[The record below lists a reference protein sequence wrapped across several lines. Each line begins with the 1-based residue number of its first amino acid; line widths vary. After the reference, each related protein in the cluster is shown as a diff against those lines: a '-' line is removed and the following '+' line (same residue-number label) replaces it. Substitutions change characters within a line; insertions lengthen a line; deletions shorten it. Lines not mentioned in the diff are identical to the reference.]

1 MSVRIFL
8 STVSDEFR
16 DYRDQLRTDLTRHNV
31 EVKVQEDFK
40 DLGTVTLDKLDAYI
54 AACDAVIHLVGK
66 MTGAAAKAESTT
78 TLVEKYPHLA
88 DKLAPLRELLETRSD
103 ISYTQWEAW
112 LALYHGKLL
121 QIAQAHDEAPRGP
134 RFTPTEESCAAQRA
148 HLERLRAV
156 ERYPGDPFTSPDNL
170 AKQILSGAI
179 LDLLAREA
187 LSEASI
193 DEIETAV
200 RAKSPKLTDA
210 QINRFIQSLRELKGD
225 PSFARA
231 VEEAL
236 KGNTRVAEGIWL
248 QIYEDRKKERRKAQ
262 QEQAEAARNL
272 AASAVTNSVADGLKW
287 YREATDLDPDNMAG
301 WGGLGDAA
309 VAAGTLKEADAAFLK
324 YIELARR
331 ARNEREVGVGLE
343 RRGDVQVAQGDLAGA
358 LTSYRDS
365 LAIRDRLAQSDPGNA
380 GWRHDLSASYDRVG
394 DVQVAQGDLAGALTS
409 YRDSLAIFDRL
420 AQSDPG
426 NAGWRRDLSVSFNK
440 VGDVQVAQG
449 DLAGALTSYRDGL
462 AIRDRLAQSDP
473 GNAGWRR
480 DLSVSYNKVGDVQVE
495 QGDLAGALTSYRDSL
510 AIADRLAKSDPG
522 NAGWQ
527 RDLSVSYEKIGNV
540 QAAQGDLAG
549 ALKSYS
555 DSLAIADRLAQSDPG
570 NAGWRRDLSVSYE
583 RVGDVQVAQG
593 DLASALT
600 SYRDGF
606 TIINRLAEADPG
618 NAGWQRDLAV
628 SHSKIAI
635 TLQKMGNGAEALAAL
650 RRGHEIMVR
659 VAALSPDNAIW
670 KGNLAWF
677 EAQIAEISG

>member
-365 LAIRDRLAQSDPGNA
+365 LAIRDRLAQSDPGNP

-426 NAGWRRDLSVSFNK
+426 NAGWRRDLP
-440 VGDVQVAQG
+440 
-449 DLAGALTSYRDGL
+449 RDQRPFG
-462 AIRDRLAQSDP
+462 AIRSRQRRLAARSL
-473 GNAGWRR
+473 G
-480 DLSVSYNKVGDVQVE
+480 VVQ
-495 QGDLAGALTSYRDSL
+495 
-510 AIADRLAKSDPG
+510 
-522 NAGWQ
+522 
-527 RDLSVSYEKIGNV
+527 
-540 QAAQGDLAG
+540 
-549 ALKSYS
+549 
-555 DSLAIADRLAQSDPG
+555 
-570 NAGWRRDLSVSYE
+570 
-583 RVGDVQVAQG
+583 
-593 DLASALT
+593 
-600 SYRDGF
+600 
-606 TIINRLAEADPG
+606 
-618 NAGWQRDLAV
+618 
-628 SHSKIAI
+628 
-635 TLQKMGNGAEALAAL
+635 
-650 RRGHEIMVR
+650 
-659 VAALSPDNAIW
+659 
-670 KGNLAWF
+670 
-677 EAQIAEISG
+677 

>member
-394 DVQVAQGDLAGALTS
+394 DVQVAQGDLAGAL
-409 YRDSLAIFDRL
+409 
-420 AQSDPG
+420 
-426 NAGWRRDLSVSFNK
+426 
-440 VGDVQVAQG
+440 
-449 DLAGALTSYRDGL
+449 
-462 AIRDRLAQSDP
+462 
-473 GNAGWRR
+473 
-480 DLSVSYNKVGDVQVE
+480 
-495 QGDLAGALTSYRDSL
+495 
-510 AIADRLAKSDPG
+510 
-522 NAGWQ
+522 
-527 RDLSVSYEKIGNV
+527 
-540 QAAQGDLAG
+540 
-549 ALKSYS
+549 KSYS